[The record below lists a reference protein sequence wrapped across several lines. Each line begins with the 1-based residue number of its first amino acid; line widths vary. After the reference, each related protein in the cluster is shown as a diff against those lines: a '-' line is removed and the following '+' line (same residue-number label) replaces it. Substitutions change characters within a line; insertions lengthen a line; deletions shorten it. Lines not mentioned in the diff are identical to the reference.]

1 MRTRSPKRKWQKKLK
16 KYDEKLRRRERRTEK
31 QEMNLNIIKK
41 EENYR
46 YFMKKEKNIT
56 KKAINKY
63 FLINCLNKTYLK

>member
-46 YFMKKEKNIT
+46 YFMKKEKILQ
-56 KKAINKY
+56 KKQ
-63 FLINCLNKTYLK
+63 